1 MISDTTNGKDGASE
15 PVHVLAIMGST
26 RQGRFG
32 DTVAKW
38 FVSVAEQRD
47 DLTIELIDLRD
58 WPLPFFNEPKSPSSG
73 DYAIEAK
80 GWSEKIAA
88 GEAFVIITPEYNWGY
103 PGVLKNALDHIYY
116 EWNDKPVSFVGY
128 GSVSGGSSS
137 VRQLRQVAGEL
148 LMLPLRNEVLI
159 QSPWKKFDEQGR
171 IKDQSFVESA
181 NTLLDQLVMY
191 ASALTPMRIQKKMAA
206 P

>member
-1 MISDTTNGKDGASE
+1 MGETTNGENGPPE
-15 PVHVLAIMGST
+15 PVRVMAIMGST
-26 RQGRFG
+26 RQGRVG
-32 DTVAKW
+32 ETVAKW
-38 FVSVAEQRD
+38 FVSVAEQRSD
-47 DLTIELIDLRD
+47 MSIELIDLRD

-73 DYAIEAK
+73 EYAVEAK
-80 GWSEKIAA
+80 GWSEKIAV

-103 PGVLKNALDHIYY
+103 PGVLKNALDHLYF

-137 VRQLRQVAGEL
+137 VRQLRQVVSEL

-159 QSPWKKFDEQGR
+159 QAPWEKFDEQGNLN
-171 IKDQSFVESA
+171 DYAFVESA

-191 ASALTPMRIQKKMAA
+191 AKALTPMRIEKKMATS
-206 P
+206 

>member
-1 MISDTTNGKDGASE
+1 MRGEGNSMGETTNGENGPPE
-15 PVHVLAIMGST
+15 PVRVMAIMGSP
-26 RQGRFG
+26 RQGRVG
-32 DTVAKW
+32 ETVAKW
-38 FVSVAEQRD
+38 FVSVAEQRSD
-47 DLTIELIDLRD
+47 MSIELIDLRD

-73 DYAIEAK
+73 EYAVEAK
-80 GWSEKIAA
+80 VWSEKIGV

-103 PGVLKNALDHIYY
+103 PGVLKNALDHLYF

-137 VRQLRQVAGEL
+137 VRQLRQVVSEL

-159 QSPWKKFDEQGR
+159 QAPWEKFDEQGNLN
-171 IKDQSFVESA
+171 DYAFVESA

-191 ASALTPMRIQKKMAA
+191 AKALT
-206 P
+206 